1 MKNTYCFKEA
11 KRTTSLLRWSRFL
24 LLLGILVSFEVTAQ
38 TRVVVI
44 PYGRFDFHSDYDLKT
59 IGEYN
64 KIDPNDVYQAYKDSL
79 VSALQR
85 HNKGTTFFIPKQAD
99 LDGIQGL
106 VTYEYRKKPL
116 AHYAVNIMELN
127 PAMVQLLTRQYGR
140 SHYVLFINWYK
151 IKKTRYSTLS
161 GASKAKVPYTY
172 HFVDMD
178 LFDVRR
184 NWIGGAAQFEMKM
197 DAPSTKALF
206 FRNLRLKEVRTGY
219 KNFAVALEEWI
230 KTQTKKE

>member
-1 MKNTYCFKEA
+1 MSKWCNVA
-11 KRTTSLLRWSRFL
+11 LFL
-24 LLLGILVSFEVTAQ
+24 CLLVSFEISAQ
-38 TRVVVI
+38 KRVVVI
-44 PYGRFDFHSDYDLKT
+44 PYGRFEFHSDHDLKT

-64 KIDPNDVYQAYKDSL
+64 KIDPNQVYNAYKDSL
-79 VSALQR
+79 LAALTR
-85 HNKGTTFFIPKQAD
+85 YNAGTQFFVPKKAD
-99 LDGIQGL
+99 LDGIAAM
-106 VTYEYRKKPL
+106 VTYEYRKKPIAHFGVDVADFSPALFELL
-116 AHYAVNIMELN
+116 A
-127 PAMVQLLTRQYGR
+127 RQYEQ

-184 NWIGGAAQFEMKM
+184 NWIAGAAQFEIKS

-206 FRNLRLKEVRTGY
+206 FKNLRLKELRTGY
-219 KNFAVALEEWI
+219 KNFAVALDEWI